1 MGNLSAE
8 ESRFVFEDA
17 GGKRI
22 LLDCSDPLANK
33 SRISMN
39 RLQGQTHPII
49 MDVLWGL
56 IQEQVKENGIVLAM
70 PFGVLDILLVSRLI
84 RSSKPIRLLEYGSG
98 QGELSAQLAQLLG
111 MFHEKSSLV
120 CAYDTID
127 LEWME
132 RISHIEKPPVIS
144 FLACDF
150 GNSGLQE
157 NSFDIVVLN
166 GLADFPQP
174 YDVLKDAVSLVKPD
188 GTVFC
193 HSYNTPLLESTFKLF
208 FEKREEYEII
218 PSYKIMVAEAAQ
230 CSWREANV
238 PDLTVKAQKDLA
250 RAAEISTNSS
260 YRHED
265 CVQMLETLQKDI
277 HAAVEQGEPALKIQL
292 LAEKERL
299 LNRLIQDSVGFNL

>member
-1 MGNLSAE
+1 MGTLSIEGSQIIFEDMGN
-8 ESRFVFEDA
+8 
-17 GGKRI
+17 KRV

-33 SRISMN
+33 SRISMH

-49 MDVLWGL
+49 PEILRGL
-56 IQEQVKENGIVLAM
+56 IQEQEEEIGIELAL

-111 MFHEKSSLV
+111 MFHDRSSLV

-132 RISHIEKPPVIS
+132 RISHIEKLPAIS

-150 GNSGLQE
+150 GNTGLQKE
-157 NSFDIVVLN
+157 SFDVVVLN
-166 GLADFPQP
+166 GLAGFPRP

-188 GTVFC
+188 GTVLC
-193 HSYNTPLLESTFKLF
+193 YSHDTPLLESTFKLF
-208 FEKREEYEII
+208 FENREEYEII
-218 PSYKIMVAEAAQ
+218 PSYRVLAAEAAQ
-230 CSWREANV
+230 CSWREADV

-250 RAAEISTNSS
+250 RAAEISEDGL

-265 CVQMLETLQKDI
+265 CLQILELLQKDI
-277 HAAVEQGEPALKIQL
+277 RAAVEQGETELKIQL
-292 LAEKERL
+292 LEEKERL
-299 LNRLIQDSVGFNL
+299 LNCLI